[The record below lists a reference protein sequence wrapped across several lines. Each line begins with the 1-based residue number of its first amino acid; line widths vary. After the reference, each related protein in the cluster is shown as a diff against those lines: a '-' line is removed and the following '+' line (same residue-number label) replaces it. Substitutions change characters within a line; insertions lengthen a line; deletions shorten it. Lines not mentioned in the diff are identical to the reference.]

1 MNPKSPSPMQALLA
15 AVMNA
20 AAAKLM
26 PRAANP
32 MQALP
37 SFAGQR
43 TNPQRNEERLILRS
57 MGKRQYKKMQR
68 RDARS

>member
-1 MNPKSPSPMQALLA
+1 MNPKSPS
-15 AVMNA
+15 
-20 AAAKLM
+20 
-26 PRAANP
+26 P

-57 MGKRQYKKMQR
+57 MGKRQYKKLQR